1 VTFAFIQSLPGRS
14 VSKRC
19 LAPTKKNE
27 HAHHCLRSV
36 IAGTLKLA
44 AARGLSTVRFD
55 GLLSK
60 YKRLSPGNY
69 TLVMSAAAPSGQHAT
84 TTALHFTIAKPTG

>member
-1 VTFAFIQSLPGRS
+1 V
-14 VSKRC
+14 
-19 LAPTKKNE
+19 APTKHNE
-27 HAHHCLRSV
+27 HARHCLRSV
-36 IAGTLKLA
+36 IAGTLKLSA
-44 AARGLSTVRFD
+44 TKGLSTVRFD

-69 TLVMSAAAPSGQHAT
+69 TLVASATAPSGQHAT